1 MPDGYP
7 QNVVA
12 VTSTSTAIL
21 VEWEPVPASQRN
33 GYITHYE
40 IELNQTTFPQL
51 NTSELRQ
58 TTGAQLMLLLTD
70 LEEFV
75 EYTMRVRAYTS
86 VGAGPFSPNVSN
98 ATFTDRKRHI
108 ASLMCTLIMCCV
120 PLFQDLQHHLRLYQS
135 LQYPPLRLMYHGR
148 KSLKLIRMERL
159 LCMKFVLILS

>member
-1 MPDGYP
+1 MLLFRVRIYLSLTVSTVPDGHP

-12 VTSTSTAIL
+12 VTRTSTAIL
-21 VEWEPVPASQRN
+21 VEWEPVPARQRN

-58 TTGAQLMLLLTD
+58 TSGAQLMLLLTD

-86 VGAGPFSPNVSN
+86 VGAGPFSPNVTN
-98 ATFTDRKRHI
+98 ATFTDRKWHI

-120 PLFQDLQHHLRLYQS
+120 FHCFRTCSITSECLSH
-135 LQYPPLRLMYHGR
+135 
-148 KSLKLIRMERL
+148 
-159 LCMKFVLILS
+159 CNILH